1 MLGELSIMDWVTIGG
16 VLTTLAAVLGGF
28 VALWNLFRDNK
39 ALLREL
45 EILSKE
51 HTELSK
57 EATSSMIKNDTE
69 YISKKMIKEE
79 TARQE
84 LYKNTNY
91 VVREMEKEKEA
102 RKNLYKNSSRAKEIL
117 ETMDIMKEVV
127 LQNAQ
132 LNAENSALKQQNH
145 ELLFNHSQE
154 QEKLFRVIKGI
165 DNRLAILEE
174 YREAEEIR
182 SILKRIESELSEYN
196 QK

>member
-1 MLGELSIMDWVTIGG
+1 MLGELSIMDWVAFSAVIG
-16 VLTTLAAVLGGF
+16 AVS
-28 VALWNLFRDNK
+28 VVITCWKLFRDSER
-39 ALLREL
+39 LFREHDG
-45 EILSKE
+45 LSKE
-51 HTELSK
+51 HAELSK
-57 EATSSMIKNDTE
+57 EATSLMIKKDIE
-69 YISKKMIKEE
+69 YVSNEMKFEKTSRE
-79 TARQE
+79 Q
-84 LYKNTNY
+84 LYQNTNY

>member
-16 VLTTLAAVLGGF
+16 VLTTLAAVLGGV

-45 EILSKE
+45 ETLSKE
-51 HTELSK
+51 HDGLSKEHAELSK
-57 EATSSMIKNDTE
+57 ESTSLMIKKDTE
-69 YISKKMIKEE
+69 YIFTQMIREE

-84 LYKNTNY
+84 
-91 VVREMEKEKEA
+91 
-102 RKNLYKNSSRAKEIL
+102 LYKNSSRAKEIL
-117 ETMDIMKEVV
+117 ETMDMMKEVV

-132 LNAENSALKQQNH
+132 LNAENSVLKQQNH